1 MKKLIYSIA
10 ILVALFTAACNNSE
24 KPVQTATD
32 TLSTQTAGEGYT
44 CPMHP
49 EVKSDKPGSCAI
61 CKMDLVKNSDME
73 SDKMMTDSMMT
84 DSSSHDHKH

>member
-10 ILVALFTAACNNSE
+10 ILLALFTAACNNSE
-24 KPVQTATD
+24 KPTQTATD
-32 TLSTQTAGEGYT
+32 SLSTQTAGEGYT

-73 SDKMMTDSMMT
+73 SDNMMTDSMMT
-84 DSSSHDHKH
+84 DSSSHDQKH

>member
-10 ILVALFTAACNNSE
+10 MLVALFTAACNNSE
-24 KPVQTATD
+24 KPVETATD
-32 TLSTQTAGEGYT
+32 TLSTQTSGEGYT

-61 CKMDLVKNSDME
+61 CKMDLVKDSDME

>member
-1 MKKLIYSIA
+1 MRKLIYSIA
-10 ILVALFTAACNNSE
+10 ILVVLFTAACNNSE
-24 KPVQTATD
+24 KPAQTATD
-32 TLSTQTAGEGYT
+32 SLSTQTAGEGYT

-73 SDKMMTDSMMT
+73 SDNMMTDSMMT
-84 DSSSHDHKH
+84 DSSSHDQKH

>member
-10 ILVALFTAACNNSE
+10 ILGLLFSSACNSTE
-24 KPVQTATD
+24 KPAEAATD
-32 TLSTQTAGEGYT
+32 SIATQTAGEGYT

-49 EVKSDKPGSCAI
+49 EIKSDKPGTCSI
-61 CKMDLVKNSDME
+61 CKMDLVKDSDLE
-73 SDKMMTDSMMT
+73 SGSMMT